1 MKLENQLNLT
11 KTQIQNLIKSILNMN
26 TNKVTQGDIVIF
38 LSVSPTGNK
47 KVKTCVVNKHI
58 NKRNGETHHKVRVLN
73 QSVNNVIEDN
83 EFVPIRAFVT
93 KRAFDELV
101 ASDISFNV
109 LIEEQVATEDESS
122 RREEILE
129 EAEAVAEVESVVE
142 EVNGQFNNQY
152 LD

>member
-1 MKLENQLNLT
+1 
-11 KTQIQNLIKSILNMN
+11 MN
-26 TNKVTQGDIVIF
+26 TNKVTQGDVVLF

-58 NKRNGETHHKVRVLN
+58 NKRNGETHHKVRVIN

-109 LIEEQVATEDESS
+109 LIEEQIPSEDESS

-129 EAEAVAEVESVVE
+129 EAEAVAEVESAIEDVSE
-142 EVNGQFNNQY
+142 PINNPY
-152 LD
+152 LT